1 MSMDYVESAAL
12 KGNRPAVASA
22 ALVYGGS
29 GGSGAAAAASRGYKR
44 NRPETG
50 AASDDDS
57 LDEYEEDRQPQTE
70 EIMNAQLISQVNPL
84 SSSRSFS
91 VAMMS
96 SRSSNSIRQRKK
108 TPL

>member
-1 MSMDYVESAAL
+1 MDYVESAAL

-70 EIMNAQLISQVNPL
+70 EIMNTQLISQVNPL
-84 SSSRSFS
+84 SSSRPFS

>member
-1 MSMDYVESAAL
+1 MDYVESAAL

>member
-1 MSMDYVESAAL
+1 MDYVESAAL

-29 GGSGAAAAASRGYKR
+29 GGSGAAAAAAASRGYKR